1 MPDSELAGE
10 MFLFTHTGTAPVDNS
25 RPETALVDRIREGDE
40 TAFAELY
47 RKFAPLVHGVVLARV
62 PYDEAQDIVQ
72 DVFIAAYKN
81 IGNLRESEK
90 VGAWLA
96 SIARNLAV
104 EYYRRSKP
112 TDELT
117 DDIRGVRDRRN
128 EAAEV
133 LSAIRCLPEAYRET
147 LVLRLV
153 EGMSGNEIAERT
165 GMRPDSVRVNLHRGM
180 DMLRKSLGITPGA
193 KEAKE

>member
-1 MPDSELAGE
+1 
-10 MFLFTHTGTAPVDNS
+10 MFLFTHTGTAPVDNP
-25 RPETALVDRIREGDE
+25 RPEAALVERVRAGDE
-40 TAFAELY
+40 MAFAELY

-62 PYDEAQDIVQ
+62 PYDEVQDIVQ
-72 DVFIAAYKN
+72 EVFIAAYKN
-81 IGNLRESEK
+81 IGKLRETEK

-96 SIARNLAV
+96 SIARNLAT

-117 DDIRGVRDRRN
+117 DDIRGVKDRRN

-133 LSAIRCLPEAYRET
+133 MAAIRCLPESYRET

-180 DMLRKSLGITPGA
+180 DMLRKNLGISAA
-193 KEAKE
+193 KK

>member
-1 MPDSELAGE
+1 MPDSEFAGE
-10 MFLFTHTGTAPVDNS
+10 MLLFTHTGMAPVENL
-25 RPETALVDRIREGDE
+25 RPLTDLVERIRLGEDA
-40 TAFAELY
+40 AFADLY

-62 PYDEAQDIVQ
+62 PYDEVQDIVQ
-72 DVFIAAYKN
+72 EVFVAAHKN
-81 IGNLRESEK
+81 ISKLRETEK

-104 EYYRRSKP
+104 EYYRRNKP

-133 LSAIRCLPEAYRET
+133 LTAIRALPEAYRET
-147 LVLRLV
+147 LILRLI

-180 DMLRKSLGITPGA
+180 EMLRKSLGIAGA
-193 KEAKE
+193 KK